1 MDILL
6 FILDLFIVLLGIIG
20 TKYPFCGLVGFIM
33 SIGVLIPNFTLIT
46 SDNFS
51 IALTV
56 ISIVIC
62 IMFTIIGI
70 SERWKG

>member
-1 MDILL
+1 
-6 FILDLFIVLLGIIG
+6 
-20 TKYPFCGLVGFIM
+20 M

-62 IMFTIIGI
+62 IMFTIIGV